1 MIKGGISNM
10 ELQRRIELLL
20 HIINDLSQNDARSGE
35 TTIQKLIYF
44 MKKGN
49 IKDFGYDFRL
59 FNYGPYS
66 FKLKEDLT
74 FMEESGIVTKM
85 PDPSGFG
92 YKYLLNE
99 KLPYVDSKIT
109 DMKSEEKVDELIK
122 KFKGIPAKNLGLI
135 ATFMYIHD
143 TYNIDDDAHLIST
156 VKAIKPMFSEAELK
170 YTLTTYRDTIKGNIF
185 DFVEL

>member
-1 MIKGGISNM
+1 MIKGDVRNM
-10 ELQRRIELLL
+10 ELENRIKLLL
-20 HIINDLSQNDARSGE
+20 HIINELSLKDSRSGE

-74 FMEESGIVTKM
+74 FMEESGIVTKI

-92 YKYLLNE
+92 YKYLPNE
-99 KLPYVDSKIT
+99 KLPYVRSILT
-109 DMKSEEKVDELIK
+109 EMNSEEKVDELIK

-135 ATFMYIHD
+135 ATFRYIHD
-143 TYNIDDDAHLIST
+143 TYDIDDDTHLIST
-156 VKAIKPMFSEAELK
+156 VKAIKPMFSEDELK
-170 YTLTTYRDTIKGNIF
+170 HTLTTYRDTIKGNIF
-185 DFVEL
+185 DFDEL